1 MPEIPDARGRR
12 AADDC
17 IRCLDGGPLVR
28 WIGLAAVVACA
39 LFAAISG
46 SSPATVVA
54 IGSILLPAMVKQ
66 GYPKRFGAGVIATS
80 GALGILIP
88 PSIVM
93 VLVAVATGGSVAI
106 DPEGKRVL
114 SASVAQLFMAGVV
127 PGLILAT
134 MLGMT
139 TFYRA
144 WKNDY
149 PRMPK
154 ASWSERY
161 ARSAI

>member
-1 MPEIPDARGRR
+1 MV
-12 AADDC
+12 AA
-17 IRCLDGGPLVR
+17 
-28 WIGLAAVVACA
+28 
-39 LFAAISG
+39 
-46 SSPATVVA
+46 
-54 IGSILLPAMVKQ
+54 

-93 VLVAVATGGSVAI
+93 VLVAVATGGSVAF

-134 MLGMT
+134 MLGGT

-144 WKNDY
+144 WKNNY
-149 PRMPK
+149 PRMQK
-154 ASWSERY
+154 ASWLQALTAFRDSFWGLDRK
-161 ARSAI
+161 SVV